1 IRGESY
7 YITWEEDAFKDATG
21 HAAAAV
27 SDPDTLSF
35 LAGGDLTGTVAEVE
49 ALSEDQ
55 LKGATS
61 ITVRD
66 TAQAISD
73 ADFSEGN
80 LAYVQARTITFA
92 ESDIPLI
99 PQIRLATVTIDGQEL
114 VKLLVSPS
122 SPYLWTT
129 TIGNATDMASA
140 VAKALKAR
148 LGNEIDDQAVT
159 AQNGVVTLSNEL
171 GLGQAAISVTYN
183 SASTLHLNLPGG
195 NFATEGEELVF
206 TFNQTFIGSGQV

>member
-1 IRGESY
+1 NVVINPAANLILGERY
-7 YITWEEDAFKDATG
+7 YVTWEEDALKDAAG

-55 LKGATS
+55 LKGANS

-66 TAQAISD
+66 TAQAISE
-73 ADFSEGN
+73 ADFFEGN

-92 ESDIPLI
+92 ESDIPLS
-99 PQIRLATVTIDGQEL
+99 PMLRLATVTIDGQEL

-122 SPYLWTT
+122 FFHPWMT

-140 VAKALKAR
+140 VAKALKA
-148 LGNEIDDQAVT
+148 Q
-159 AQNGVVTLSNEL
+159 
-171 GLGQAAISVTYN
+171 
-183 SASTLHLNLPGG
+183 
-195 NFATEGEELVF
+195 F
-206 TFNQTFIGSGQV
+206 GSE